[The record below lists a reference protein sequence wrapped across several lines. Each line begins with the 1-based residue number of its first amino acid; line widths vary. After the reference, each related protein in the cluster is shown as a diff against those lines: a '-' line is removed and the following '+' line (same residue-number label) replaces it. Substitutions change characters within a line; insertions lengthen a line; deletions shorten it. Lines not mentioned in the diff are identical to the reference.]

1 MSKRAHGVEK
11 RLLDP
16 RNVRRIGTGFSWIDR
31 RFVRD
36 EWIDHLTLEESAL
49 YFFLVAVADK
59 DGLSFYSDGRIETTL
74 KLDRE
79 RLARG
84 RSRLV
89 ELGLVAWEAPLYQV
103 LEVPAT
109 VVEGRRRAAR

>member
-1 MSKRAHGVEK
+1 MSQRAHGVQK

-16 RNVRRIGTGFSWIDR
+16 RNVRRIGAGFSWIDR

-36 EWIDHLTLEESAL
+36 EWIDHLTLEETAL

-79 RLARG
+79 RFARG

-89 ELGLVAWEAPLYQV
+89 ELGLLAWDPPLYQV
-103 LEVPAT
+103 LELPVT
-109 VVEGRRRAAR
+109 VVDGLRRAR